1 MKLIPGSKIEDIVY
15 NTPFRSKQHLSDKV
29 KGHKT
34 MLLFLR
40 YYGCS
45 LGQYDMLMLK
55 EQYAK
60 ILAVNGIV
68 KVVLQSDPALLA
80 DELGSPNVYPFEIIC
95 DPDQTLYNLFE
106 IAPAESMA
114 QLGGGKVMEK
124 IKKIQELGLKHGR
137 YEGVEEQLPAAFV
150 IDENMTVTYAH
161 YGKDGADIPEPDEIA
176 QLLK

>member
-15 NTPFRSKQHLSDKV
+15 NTPFRSEQHLSDKV
-29 KGHKT
+29 NGHKT

-45 LGQYDMLMLK
+45 LCQYDMLMLK

-60 ILAVNGIV
+60 ILAVNGVV

-80 DELGSPNVYPFEIIC
+80 DELGNPNVYPFEI
-95 DPDQTLYNLFE
+95 T
-106 IAPAESMA
+106 PAESMA

-176 QLLK
+176 ELLK